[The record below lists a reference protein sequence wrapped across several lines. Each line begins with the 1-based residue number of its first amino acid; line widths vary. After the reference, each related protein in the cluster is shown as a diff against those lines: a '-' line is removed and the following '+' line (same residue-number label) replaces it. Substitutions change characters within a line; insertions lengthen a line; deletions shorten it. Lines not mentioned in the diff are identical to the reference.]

1 MAKKQQLD
9 AAEQERLSRKEYL
22 RQRKQEEQTRQIRL
36 GIIGVGALLGLIL
49 LTAVIVEYV
58 VRPRQAIARV
68 GEDTISLGEW
78 QERVRFERAQILIG
92 VENAVETF
100 FNGDIGQAQA
110 VFGQQLSQQLGILQD
125 AETFGE
131 QVLNQM
137 IDELLVRQEAE
148 KRGITV
154 TEEEID
160 EAIGERYSYYDG
172 GLPTPFPTNTS
183 TPVPTPSLTPIPTV
197 VTPTAGITNTTG
209 ITEVATLEPTPTA
222 TAGPTS
228 TPLPT
233 STPVSLEAFE
243 EAYGEEL
250 AAYKDKGVNDEI
262 FRYVIAQRLYEERLT
277 EALAEEKEDEI
288 IREEMQVSLYVMSFE
303 TALEAVQY
311 QQQMASSDF
320 LTVWNT
326 VRSDQLAAAS
336 APVATETITSTA
348 TTDEPVSTATATEY
362 LWRNQESL
370 ELTVGVTMTAQIMD
384 ELEVGQTSEILFNK
398 GADGVV
404 TYYLV
409 QVSGRELR
417 PVAEGTVEQ
426 QKATFFQNWL
436 QEVRVDGFVDLGGWR
451 SRSPRQ
457 PAIDPAYLQAQPTFT
472 PEPVPT
478 VSEEEPVS
486 NENSGNSEGN
496 TETNGE

>member
-1 MAKKQQLD
+1 MAKKQQQD

-22 RQRKQEEQTRQIRL
+22 RQRKQDEQTRQIRL
-36 GIIGVGALLGLIL
+36 AIIGVGALLVLIL
-49 LTAVIVEYV
+49 LTAVVVEYV

-68 GEDTISLGEW
+68 GEDTISLGDW

-92 VENAVETF
+92 VENAVDTF
-100 FNGDIGQAQA
+100 FNGDIGQAQL
-110 VFGQQLSQQLGILQD
+110 VFGQQLGQQLTVLQD

-137 IDELLVRQEAE
+137 IDELLVRQEAQS
-148 KRGITV
+148 RGIEV
-154 TEEEID
+154 TEEEVNQ
-160 EAIGERYSYYDG
+160 AIGERYSYYDG
-172 GLPTPFPTNTS
+172 GLPTPAPTGTN
-183 TPVPTPSLTPIPTV
+183 TPVPTPSVTPIPTEV
-197 VTPTAGITNTTG
+197 LTTTAGIT
-209 ITEVATLEPTPTA
+209 IVATLEPTPTA
-222 TAGPTS
+222 TVGPTS

-250 AAYKDKGVNDEI
+250 AAYKDKGVNDEM
-262 FRYVIAQRLYEERLT
+262 FFAVVEQRLYEERLA
-277 EALAEEKEDEI
+277 EALAAEKEDEI
-288 IREEMQVSLYVMSFE
+288 IREELQMSLYVMSFG

-311 QQQMASSDF
+311 QQQMESSDF

-336 APVATETITSTA
+336 APVATETITTTETA
-348 TTDEPVSTATATEY
+348 STATATEY
-362 LWRNQESL
+362 LWRNKESL

-384 ELEVGQTSEILFNK
+384 DLEVGQTSEILFNK

-417 PVAEGTVEQ
+417 PVTDDTIEQ

-436 QEVRVDGFVDLGGWR
+436 QEARVDGFVDLGGWR
-451 SRSPRQ
+451 NRAPRQ

-478 VSEEEPVS
+478 VAEEEPYG
-486 NENSGNSEGN
+486 NESSGNNCGK
-496 TETNGE
+496 TTKNGE